1 MSFLPRE
8 KQIRIGD
15 VLYKIRELKAS
26 QRSILLFRTNEILG
40 GSIESFVSGYMANA
54 EQFAAIGG
62 VLTGLTKTTSP
73 EVFNKF
79 IKDIILTCVISPQSA
94 SDDTD
99 IGYEMHFCEYY
110 DHMPELLWGIYDQ
123 NFGSTIQAIKKKLSD
138 LELATLKRLEKTE
151 VKEEEKITTSQKGM
165 IETTQKPLVSTNFLN
180 GR

>member
-1 MSFLPRE
+1 MFLPRE

-40 GSIESFVSGYMANA
+40 GSIESFISGFIADT

-73 EVFNKF
+73 EALNKF
-79 IKDIILTCVISPQSA
+79 IKDIILTCVLSPQSA

-99 IGYEMHFCEYY
+99 TGYELHFCEYY
-110 DHMPELLWGIYDQ
+110 DHIPALLGAVYEQ
-123 NFGSTIQAIKKKLSD
+123 NFGSTVQMIKKKLSD
-138 LELATLKRLEKTE
+138 LGISTPKPSEMTEKTDE
-151 VKEEEKITTSQKGM
+151 GKGGR
-165 IETTQKPLVSTNFLN
+165 IGLTQKVKNQTISSLTNTNF
-180 GR
+180 